1 MLEGPL
7 SSLSIPLDQGNGYFF
22 FLGLVFLKK
31 KNNKDFLNQSFPKP
45 EVISSTACPGFVHF
59 VNV

>member
-1 MLEGPL
+1 MLEEPL

-22 FLGLVFLKK
+22 FFFGLVLKK
-31 KNNKDFLNQSFPKP
+31 KKKDFLISFPKP
-45 EVISSTACPGFVHF
+45 EVISSTACPRFVYF